1 MKQLFSLVLIFAL
14 CAALLAGCG
23 GAASSAPASSAP
35 AAPPASSAP
44 ASSAPASSAPEAP
57 ASSAPAA
64 PEVPAITQEE
74 LENLVECNFDCMV
87 NIFVLGNLNAD
98 AWPENPQSEEDYIV
112 KVAPDRFETFADLE
126 NYVRSVYAAEYAD
139 HLLYHYPQE
148 DTPLYHDRDGELY
161 MDLMRSGGKGYYV
174 NWWENEVVI
183 DSCEGGECQFRILT
197 TIEEPA
203 DVPTPEPY
211 EIAGTAVY
219 QNSQWVLTD
228 MLF

>member
-64 PEVPAITQEE
+64 PEVPVITQEE

-87 NIFVLGNLNAD
+87 NIFVLGNLEAE

-126 NYVRSVYAAEYAD
+126 
-139 HLLYHYPQE
+139 H
-148 DTPLYHDRDGELY
+148 
-161 MDLMRSGGKGYYV
+161 
-174 NWWENEVVI
+174 
-183 DSCEGGECQFRILT
+183 
-197 TIEEPA
+197 
-203 DVPTPEPY
+203 
-211 EIAGTAVY
+211 
-219 QNSQWVLTD
+219 
-228 MLF
+228 

>member
-1 MKQLFSLVLIFAL
+1 MKKLFSLILAFAL

-23 GAASSAPASSAP
+23 GAASSTPASSAP
-35 AAPPASSAP
+35 VAPTPQAPPASP
-44 ASSAPASSAPEAP
+44 
-57 ASSAPAA
+57 APAA
-64 PEVPAITQEE
+64 PEVPAITQAE
-74 LENLVECNFDCMV
+74 LESLVECNFDCMV
-87 NIFVLGNLNAD
+87 NIFVLGNLEAE

-126 NYVRSVYAAEYAD
+126 TYVRSVYAAEYAD

-148 DTPLYHDRDGELY
+148 DAPLYQDRDGELY
-161 MDLMRSGGKGYYV
+161 IDLMRSGGKGYYV